1 MMLSR
6 FCYVGLAISAAVAL
20 PQSSSKGVF
29 ENPEA
34 APEARAADL
43 VSRMTLEEKVSQM
56 QNSAPAIPR
65 LGIPAYDWWNEGLHG
80 VARAGLATVFPQ
92 AIGLA
97 ATWDTALMFRIG
109 TAISTEARGKYND
122 AIAHGNRGRYFG
134 LTFWSPNIN
143 IFRDPRWG
151 RGQETYGEDP
161 YLTSRFGVAFVK
173 GMQGDDP
180 HYFKVIAT
188 AKHFAVHSGPEPS
201 RHEFNVDVDPND
213 LRNTYLPAFQALVDE
228 AHADSVMCAYNS
240 VDGVPACASTMLL
253 GDHLRRDWGFQGY
266 VVSDCG
272 AIGDIFKGHK
282 YKPTMAAASAS
293 AVLAGTDLTCG
304 NEYRSLT
311 EAVKQG
317 IIQEGAID
325 KSLTRLFV
333 ARLRLGMF
341 DPPGRVPFS
350 KLTMADVDTTAHR
363 QLALEAARKSIVL
376 LKNEEQA
383 LPLASSLKRIA
394 VLGPTAD
401 DPDVLLGNYNGIPS
415 RLITPLDGIT
425 KQFSAKASVDFA
437 LGSTYTPGWTALVSA
452 SVLTAGTERHGLQAE
467 YFDNANLAG
476 TPVVSRIDQ
485 HGYFVWDMHDPRVTP
500 KLARD
505 SFSIRWTGSLRVT
518 QSGDYALG
526 FTRLRCADCKGND
539 SAQLYVDDKLLVEDA
554 RHVSW
559 QPQSKTSIAHLKA
572 GSTYRIRL
580 EYRQMRGAAGLEF
593 VWIPPAEALLKEAA
607 ETIRR
612 ADVAIVCVGLNSDL
626 EGEESKVNI
635 PGFEGGDR
643 TEIGLPEPEEKL
655 LDVAFSLGKPVI
667 VVLLNGSALAVTSA
681 AQKANALLEAWYPGQ
696 DGGTA
701 IAETLAGENNP
712 SGRLP
717 VTFYESVGQLPPFTD
732 YSMRGR
738 TYRYFTGAPLYP
750 FGYGLSYSDFRYS
763 DLSIEG
769 NHVTVRVKNA
779 SSRDG
784 DEVAQLYTTPAHSK
798 DGLVRRLQGFERVH
812 LKAGETRTL
821 SFMLPADSGAA
832 GKISV
837 GGGQPIP
844 GWSGIHYVEIS
855 R

>member
-1 MMLSR
+1 MLSPLR
-6 FCYVGLAISAAVAL
+6 YAALAVSAIVAL
-20 PQSSSKGVF
+20 AQPSSKGIF
-29 ENPEA
+29 ENPKA
-34 APEARAADL
+34 TPEARAADI
-43 VSRMTLEEKVSQM
+43 VSRMTLDEKVSQM

-97 ATWDTALMFRIG
+97 ATWDPDLMFRIG
-109 TAISTEARGKYND
+109 TAISTEARAKYND
-122 AIAHGNRGRYFG
+122 AIAHGNHGRYFG

-173 GMQGDDP
+173 GMQGDDS

-201 RHEFNVDVDPND
+201 RHEFNVDVDPSD
-213 LRNTYLPAFQALVDE
+213 LRDTYLLAFHALVDE
-228 AHADSVMCAYNS
+228 GKAYSVMCAYNS
-240 VDGVPACASTMLL
+240 VDGVPACANTMLL
-253 GDHLRRDWGFQGY
+253 TDHLRKDWAFQGY

-293 AVLAGTDLTCG
+293 AVLAGTDLACG

-311 EAVKQG
+311 EAVQEG
-317 IIQEGAID
+317 IIPESAID
-325 KSLTRLFV
+325 KSLIRLFV
-333 ARLRLGMF
+333 ARIRLGMF
-341 DPPGRVPFS
+341 DPPDRVPFS
-350 KLTMADVDTTAHR
+350 KLTMADVDTPAHR
-363 QLALEAARKSIVL
+363 ELALEAARKSIVL
-376 LKNEEQA
+376 LKNENHV

-415 RLITPLDGIT
+415 RLITPLDGIK
-425 KQFSAKASVDFA
+425 KQLAGKTSVEFA
-437 LGSTYTPGWTALVSA
+437 LGSTYTPGWTALVPA
-452 SVLTAGTERHGLQAE
+452 SVVMAGTNQHGLQAE

-476 TPVVSRIDQ
+476 NSVVARIDE
-485 HGYFVWDMHDPRVTP
+485 HGYFVWDMHDPAVTP
-500 KLARD
+500 KLTRD
-505 SFSIRWTGSLRVT
+505 NFSIRWTGSLRVT
-518 QSGDYALG
+518 QSGEYALG
-526 FTRLRCADCKGND
+526 FTRMRCADCKGND
-539 SAQLYVDDKLLVEDA
+539 SADLYIDDKLVVQDE

-559 QPQSKTSIAHLKA
+559 QPRSETSTVRLEA
-572 GSTYRIRL
+572 GRTYKVRL
-580 EYRQMRGAAGLEF
+580 EYKQKGGAAGIEF
-593 VWIPPAEALLKEAA
+593 VWIPPAGALLKEAE

-612 ADVAIVCVGLNSDL
+612 ADLAVVCVGLNSDL

-643 TEIGLPEPEEKL
+643 TDIGLPAPQEKL
-655 LDVAFSLGKPVI
+655 LDVTFASRKPVV
-667 VVLLNGSALAVTSA
+667 VVLLNGSALAAVSA
-681 AQKANALLEAWYPGQ
+681 KQKASAILEAWYPGQ

-701 IAETLAGENNP
+701 IAETLVGTNNP

-738 TYRYFTGAPLYP
+738 TYRYFTGTPLYP
-750 FGYGLSYSDFRYS
+750 FGYGLSYSQFQYS
-763 DLSIEG
+763 GLSIKG
-769 NHVTVRVKNA
+769 NRITARVKNV

-784 DEVAQLYTTPAHSK
+784 DEVAQLYTAPANSN
-798 DGLVRRLQGFERVH
+798 DGLIRQLRDFERVH
-812 LKAGETRTL
+812 LKAGEARTL
-821 SFMLPADSGAA
+821 TFVLPANA
-832 GKISV
+832 GEIRNISV

-844 GWSGIHYVEIS
+844 GWPDVHYVETLH
-855 R
+855 

>member
-1 MMLSR
+1 MLS
-6 FCYVGLAISAAVAL
+6 AL
-20 PQSSSKGVF
+20 PNLAVVLSAMVAFAQPSSKGIF
-29 ENPEA
+29 ENPDA
-34 APEARAADL
+34 TPEARAADI
-43 VSRMTLEEKVSQM
+43 VSRMTLDEKVLQM

-97 ATWDTALMFRIG
+97 ATWDQELMFRIA

-122 AIAHGNRGRYFG
+122 AIAHGNHGRYFG

-213 LRNTYLPAFQALVDE
+213 LRDTYLPAFQALVDE
-228 AHADSVMCAYNS
+228 GKAYSVMCAYNS
-240 VDGVPACASTMLL
+240 VDGVPACANTMLL
-253 GDHLRRDWGFQGY
+253 SDHLRKDWAFQGY

-293 AVLAGTDLTCG
+293 AVLAGTDLACG

-317 IIQEGAID
+317 IIPESAID
-325 KSLTRLFV
+325 NSLIRLFV
-333 ARLRLGMF
+333 ARIRLGMF
-341 DPPGRVPFS
+341 DPPERVPFS
-350 KLTMADVDTTAHR
+350 KLTMADVDTAAHR
-363 QLALEAARKSIVL
+363 ELALDAARESIVL
-376 LKNEEQA
+376 LKNEGHA

-415 RLITPLDGIT
+415 RLITPLEGIT
-425 KQFSAKASVDFA
+425 KQLAGKASVEFA
-437 LGSTYTPGWTALVSA
+437 LGSTYTPGWTALVPA
-452 SVLTAGTERHGLQAE
+452 SVLMTGTNEHGLQAE

-476 TPVVSRIDQ
+476 NPVVTRIDE
-485 HGYFVWDMHDPRVTP
+485 HGYFVWDMHDPAVTP

-505 SFSIRWTGSLRVT
+505 NFSIRWTGSLRVS
-518 QSGDYALG
+518 QSGEYALG
-526 FTRLRCADCKGND
+526 FTRLRCADCKGTD
-539 SAQLYVDDKLLVEDA
+539 SAALYIEGKPVVQDD

-559 QPQSKTSIAHLKA
+559 QPRSGTSTVRLEANRSYKV
-572 GSTYRIRL
+572 RL
-580 EYRQMRGAAGLEF
+580 EYKQKGGAAGIEF
-593 VWIPPAEALLKEAA
+593 VWIPPAGALLKEAE
-607 ETIRR
+607 ETIRH
-612 ADVAIVCVGLNSDL
+612 ADVAVVCVGLNSGL

-643 TEIGLPEPEEKL
+643 TDIGLPAPQRKL
-655 LDVAFSLGKPVI
+655 LDVAFASGKPVI
-667 VVLLNGSALAVTSA
+667 VVLLNGSALAVASA
-681 AQKANALLEAWYPGQ
+681 KQKASAILEAWYPGQ

-701 IAETLAGENNP
+701 IAETLVGENNP

-738 TYRYFTGAPLYP
+738 TYRYFTGTPLYP
-750 FGYGLSYSDFRYS
+750 FGYGLSYSEFQYS
-763 DLSIEG
+763 DLSVKG
-769 NHVTVRVKNA
+769 NRVTARVKNVSA
-779 SSRDG
+779 RDG
-784 DEVAQLYTTPAHSK
+784 DEVAQLYTTPANSN
-798 DGLVRRLQGFERVH
+798 DGLIGQLRGFERVH

-821 SFMLPADSGAA
+821 NFVLPASIGEIRN
-832 GKISV
+832 ISV

-844 GWSGIHYVEIS
+844 GWSGIHYVETLH
-855 R
+855 